1 MHTINGGLKIM
12 KEQIETD
19 KEPKI
24 ISSGVIL
31 FYRNKTENPEVLLIK
46 NKKSGLWGFPKGHV
60 ENKETLIETAIREV
74 KEEIG
79 LEINHLEEKP
89 CFKSKYI
96 DDNNNNKRVFY
107 FLKKINKIVPQ
118 LNTEIEDYMWVNL
131 EKAYEIL
138 VFPELKKIIKKIKQI
153 LE

>member
-1 MHTINGGLKIM
+1 MHNIIEGLKLM
-12 KEQIETD
+12 KKQIND
-19 KEPKI
+19 SKI
-24 ISSGVIL
+24 KKTVSSGVIL
-31 FYRNKTENPEVLLIK
+31 VNNQSTKPEVLLIK
-46 NKKSGLWGFPKGHV
+46 NRKSGMWGFPKGHV

-118 LNTEIEDYMWVNL
+118 LNAEIEDYMWADL
-131 EKAYEIL
+131 EKAYETLI
-138 VFPELKKIIKKIKQI
+138 FPELKEIVKKIKSI
-153 LE
+153 SK